1 MFLMF
6 RLVTN
11 SFFFFVFYYI
21 NPLIA
26 CCCNLIKLKRHNK
39 KVKENIKSKAQ
50 NERRSEKLPKLRL
63 SAIYDE
69 RKTS

>member
-6 RLVTN
+6 RLLTN
-11 SFFFFVFYYI
+11 SFFFVFYYI

-39 KVKENIKSKAQ
+39 KVKENIKNKAQ
-50 NERRSEKLPKLRL
+50 NERQSEKLPKQQL